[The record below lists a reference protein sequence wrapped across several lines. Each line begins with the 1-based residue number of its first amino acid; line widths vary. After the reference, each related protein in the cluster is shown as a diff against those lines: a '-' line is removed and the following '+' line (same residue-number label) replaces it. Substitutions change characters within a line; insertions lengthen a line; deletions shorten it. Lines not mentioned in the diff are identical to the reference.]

1 MIINSISKRL
11 EIVCIIKP
19 AIRHKMMK
27 TIPKESFLNL
37 ITNSKKNAKAMIMIK
52 ENRLILNQQFKS

>member
-19 AIRHKMMK
+19 AIRNKMIK
-27 TIPKESFLNL
+27 IIPKESFLNL
-37 ITNSKKNAKAMIMIK
+37 ITNSKKNAKAMITIK
-52 ENRLILNQQFKS
+52 VNRLILNQQLKS